1 MKPKPAKPKRPRRK
15 PAARS
20 RTLTA
25 ARKASAQSAV
35 RKNAA
40 VDRDPFMSPEFGHLV
55 TAAFR
60 SAAREAIAQHLA
72 AGNAVRGIVDGTAIE
87 IKPRRNAAGQR

>member
-1 MKPKPAKPKRPRRK
+1 
-15 PAARS
+15 
-20 RTLTA
+20 
-25 ARKASAQSAV
+25 
-35 RKNAA
+35 
-40 VDRDPFMSPEFGHLV
+40 MSPEFGHLV